1 MRKLDKEYMLDT
13 NMKLLKERMSDNSY
27 AYLEFLIN
35 KKRAV
40 GELWNKDN

>member
-35 KKRAV
+35 KKRAA